1 MKHVKLFE
9 DFNNSLDYTQRQIIS
24 DAILAGDLSASIDY
38 HEYLEHSFEIKCYNH
53 EGNMSDE
60 DVKPEVREKIA
71 DSILAGED
79 FGIVED
85 EPWNVEWNLE
95 LDI

>member
-9 DFNNSLDYTQRQIIS
+9 DFNNSLDGIQRQIIS
-24 DAILAGDLSASIDY
+24 DAVLAGDLSASTDY
-38 HEYLEHSFEIKCYNH
+38 HEDLEHSFEIKCYNY
-53 EGNMSDE
+53 EGTMSE
-60 DVKPEVREKIA
+60 EEIKPEVRQKIA
-71 DSILAGED
+71 DGILAGKD